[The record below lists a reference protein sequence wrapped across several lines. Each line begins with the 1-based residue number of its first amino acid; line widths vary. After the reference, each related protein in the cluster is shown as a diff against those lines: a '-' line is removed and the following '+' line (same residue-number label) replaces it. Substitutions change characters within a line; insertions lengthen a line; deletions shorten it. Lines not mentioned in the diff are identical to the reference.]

1 MSGRLLVTGSNRGT
15 GLAIATLFGERGFRI
30 ASLNRTRLGK
40 PWLGEIVCD
49 LSRGAEIGPACDAA
63 LAHLG
68 GVDVCILNAA
78 VRQIHRIE
86 DMTDA
91 DWDESVATNLS
102 AVFKIMRRMLPAL
115 KASRGH
121 LVILGSQAGE
131 HFFEGGAAYCAT
143 KAALVALAEVAVLE
157 TRGDGVR
164 CTLVTAGAI
173 HNRDKGNDGWKIEPA
188 SVERVIYDV
197 VQRDASSFV
206 GHVGIRPARV
216 PKSPVVGLAR
226 LQHL

>member
-157 TRGDGVR
+157 TARGPPGALPSRRRHARGGEDRACQR
-164 CTLVTAGAI
+164 CAGHLRRRATRRQLLRGACRDPASAGA
-173 HNRDKGNDGWKIEPA
+173 
-188 SVERVIYDV
+188 
-197 VQRDASSFV
+197 
-206 GHVGIRPARV
+206 
-216 PKSPVVGLAR
+216 
-226 LQHL
+226 